1 MTSETSLSFSEHKKN
16 NNTSTTK
23 YYRLTKPRPTF
34 EVDDVFKINNSGHL
48 EYVKGA
54 QDVKKGQQLIAY
66 TKMTLDKFPNI
77 LTDWFE
83 ELPGFAPYKKWRGEI
98 GDVYWFIDDTGK
110 ITFEEELN
118 SSADDYRWRTGN
130 YFKSKSETEKYRE
143 FLYSLN
149 VLLIDANGGHY
160 IDGGENWIA
169 CYDRHNEAYATIDDI
184 DVISFGGVWF
194 QDINDL
200 ERSLDNHSYDWDIV
214 RDYRRKN
221 G

>member
-1 MTSETSLSFSEHKKN
+1 MTSNSMNKLTYKL
-16 NNTSTTK
+16 T
-23 YYRLTKPRPTF
+23 YYRLTRPLPTF
-34 EVDDVFKINNSGHL
+34 EVGDVFKINNSGHL

-54 QDVKKGQQLIAY
+54 QDVKEGQQLIAY

-77 LTDWFE
+77 LKDWFE
-83 ELPGFAPYKKWRGEI
+83 ELPNYSPYKKWRGEI

-110 ITFEEELN
+110 IAFEKELD

-149 VLLIDANGGHY
+149 VLLIDANGGGY

-169 CYDRHNEAYATIDDI
+169 CYDRDGETYDTIDDI
-184 DVISFGGVWF
+184 NVVSLSGVWF

-200 ERSLDNHSYDWDIV
+200 ERSLDKHSYDWDIV

-221 G
+221 V